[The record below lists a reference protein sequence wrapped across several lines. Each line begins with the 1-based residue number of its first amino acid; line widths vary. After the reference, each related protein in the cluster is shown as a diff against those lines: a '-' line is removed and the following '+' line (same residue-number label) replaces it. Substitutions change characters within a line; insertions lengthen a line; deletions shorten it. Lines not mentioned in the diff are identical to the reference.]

1 MRHVFYRLKIAIKDA
16 AGLCFISIFRWLERH
31 LTPRTFYS
39 LLRPVFLVRSTLNN
53 AFKKTTPAPAVPD
66 FLRTPRTIKTRIL
79 QRTNIYLNGTVENF
93 PDRLAGSKWMANC
106 QFEGLAHLQEAQR
119 NGRPVVLAYCHFGPY
134 YLVHFWLRTMGFPV
148 GALVGGNSA
157 MRTHLARFQ
166 DRFVPL
172 PEVPVTMYLDQ
183 LRELAEFLAAG
194 NLLYMAIDAPTG
206 KQMVVPFCDGWDFQM
221 ATGAIRFAIR
231 HQAELIPCS
240 ITDEGS
246 WRYRISLGRP
256 VLREHLTAKADWSC
270 AGKHLLGEMLPL
282 FQARPDQC
290 CDAMTRCLIRKAGD
304 TSPDCSR
311 ALWSAGGNAGKPG
324 NARKS

>member
-16 AGLCFISIFRWLERH
+16 AGLCFFSIFRWLERH

-39 LLRPVFLVRSTLNN
+39 LLRPVFLARSTLNN

-79 QRTNIYLNGTVENF
+79 QRTDIYLNGVIENF

-106 QFEGLAHLQEAQR
+106 QFEGLAHLQEARR
-119 NGRPVVLAYCHFGPY
+119 NGRPVVLACCHFGPY
-134 YLVHFWLRTMGFPV
+134 YLSPLWLRSMGLPAV
-148 GALVGGNSA
+148 GLVGGSSA
-157 MRTHLARFQ
+157 MRTHLARLQ
-166 DRFVPL
+166 DRFIPL
-172 PEVPVTMYLDQ
+172 PKVPGTLYLDQ

-194 NLLYMAIDAPTG
+194 NLLYMAIDTPTG
-206 KQMVVPFCDGWDFQM
+206 KQMIVPFCDGWDFQM
-221 ATGAIRFAIR
+221 ATGAIRLAIR

-246 WRYRISLGRP
+246 WHYRITLGRP
-256 VLREHLTAKADWSC
+256 VPREHLTAKADWSC

-290 CDAMTRCLIRKAGD
+290 CDAMTRCLIRKTD
-304 TSPDCSR
+304 D
-311 ALWSAGGNAGKPG
+311 
-324 NARKS
+324 ARKS

>member
-39 LLRPVFLVRSTLNN
+39 LLRPVFLVRSALNN

-79 QRTNIYLNGTVENF
+79 QRTDIYLNGVIENF

-134 YLVHFWLRTMGFPV
+134 YLVHFWLRTMGLPV
-148 GALVGGNSA
+148 VQLVGGSSA
-157 MRTHLARFQ
+157 MRTHLARRQ
-166 DRFVPL
+166 DRFFPL
-172 PEVPVTMYLDQ
+172 PEVPVAMYLDQ
-183 LRELAEFLAAG
+183 LRELAEFLAEG
-194 NLLYMAIDAPTG
+194 NLLYMAIDTPTG
-206 KQMVVPFCDGWDFQM
+206 KQMIVPFCDGWDFQM
-221 ATGAIRFAIR
+221 ATGAIRLAIR

-246 WRYRISLGRP
+246 WRYRITLGRP
-256 VLREHLTAKADWSC
+256 VPREHLTAKADWAG

-290 CDAMTRCLIRKAGD
+290 RDAMTRRLIRKTGD
-304 TSPDCSR
+304 
-311 ALWSAGGNAGKPG
+311 
-324 NARKS
+324 ARKS

>member
-16 AGLCFISIFRWLERH
+16 AGLCFFSIFRWLERH

-39 LLRPVFLVRSTLNN
+39 LLRPVFLVRSALNN

-79 QRTNIYLNGTVENF
+79 QRANIYLNGTIEYF

-106 QFEGLAHLQEAQR
+106 QFEGLAHLQEARR
-119 NGRPVVLAYCHFGPY
+119 NGRPVVLACCHFGPY
-134 YLVHFWLRTMGFPV
+134 YLLPLWLRSMGLPAV
-148 GALVGGNSA
+148 GLVGGNSA
-157 MRTHLARFQ
+157 MRTHLARLQ
-166 DRFVPL
+166 DRFILL
-172 PEVPVTMYLDQ
+172 PELPAAMYLDQ
-183 LRELAEFLAAG
+183 LRELAPFLAAG
-194 NLLYMAIDAPTG
+194 NLLCMTIDTPTG
-206 KQMVVPFCDGWDFQM
+206 KQLAVPFCDGWDFQM
-221 ATGAIRFAIR
+221 ATGAIRLAIR

-246 WRYRISLGRP
+246 WRYRITLGRP
-256 VLREHLTAKADWSC
+256 VPREYLTAKADWSC

-290 CDAMTRCLIRKAGD
+290 CDAMTRCLIRKTD
-304 TSPDCSR
+304 D
-311 ALWSAGGNAGKPG
+311 
-324 NARKS
+324 ARKS